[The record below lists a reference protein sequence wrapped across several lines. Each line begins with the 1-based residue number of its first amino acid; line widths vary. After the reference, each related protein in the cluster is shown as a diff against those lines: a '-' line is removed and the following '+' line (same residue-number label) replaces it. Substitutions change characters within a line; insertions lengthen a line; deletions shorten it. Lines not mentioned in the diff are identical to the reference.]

1 MNAEKFQYGSE
12 YRKSQLRG
20 ILSDCINVYKLI
32 LSSGAMLPNNE
43 NLIRDEVAKYIQDD
57 EYKNENTS
65 SIKNFQ
71 VDTEAREGVYGR
83 TDIRFVPVSPY
94 EGQKIYFTI
103 ECKRL
108 DGSKH
113 LNKEYVFNGINRF
126 KNPEKYSTP
135 LGYNAMI
142 GFIVKKVNV
151 ESVHEDINSHLT
163 SEEYLSVL
171 PFDHTQGCYTFESNH
186 KSQKDIVLLHLWL
199 DLSKAVNGN
208 LN

>member
-1 MNAEKFQYGSE
+1 MNAEKFQYGPE

-83 TDIRFVPVSPY
+83 TDIRS
-94 EGQKIYFTI
+94 
-103 ECKRL
+103 
-108 DGSKH
+108 
-113 LNKEYVFNGINRF
+113 
-126 KNPEKYSTP
+126 YSASH
-135 LGYNAMI
+135 GR
-142 GFIVKKVNV
+142 
-151 ESVHEDINSHLT
+151 SHEPPQPQPPRR
-163 SEEYLSVL
+163 Y
-171 PFDHTQGCYTFESNH
+171 CRR
-186 KSQKDIVLLHLWL
+186 
-199 DLSKAVNGN
+199 
-208 LN
+208 